1 MTQLNPKYFSSSL
14 TGENKNAGILTL
26 DLNLKSNTA
35 TYKTFSNKRDYKNGN
50 VVVKEIPIHPIHP
63 DVFTSLIKSN
73 FDKEINDYVLLK
85 STSEYNLYFN
95 IEVTQIELE
104 TRKTTYSKAENNHKV
119 GYRLNLIKVNSGVT
133 KCTTH
138 LTNHLLSLE
147 FMKNNTH
154 YYTEGYNT
162 WDMINHIKSLLVNIE
177 YDENALFRYI
187 NDYSLYDE
195 LTLTANRW
203 QHNMDAIV
211 KGLFE
216 YNKGESLFMSN
227 LHKQMLYLDVHKI
240 DLSMYKNIYHTLTNH
255 PEITHY
261 NLNTQLFD
269 LITGLEQNKV
279 NLTPLPEPDESIVP
293 TYFTDQQKAA
303 ITSNEPMALIQAV
316 AGSGKSTTLL
326 QRIAYLKSKG
336 IDEHSITVLSFTNAA
351 ADNIKEKNE
360 NVNSFTI
367 ASLVNKIYTEN
378 FPLQQL
384 SSIPTLANT
393 IDIYFKND
401 ILANTFKSLLRKL
414 MSQSN
419 TATVNMNNFIKL
431 NTNKVIDILNKT
443 GQTTLEL
450 QIIICQQLLLSLKE
464 PDDIY
469 TEHLIVDETQ
479 DNSIFDF
486 IFLLSYVRKHNATLF
501 IVGDASQTL
510 YEFRGANP
518 KALNIIEMSN
528 VFKAYKLEINY
539 RSSQYILDFANTLLS
554 DIETNQYANLRLQTS
569 NPQPYSEVDFRN
581 TVQIEH
587 NKVSKLTD
595 IRLSIHDIL
604 TNMNYYIDEK
614 LRNDEKVAFLA
625 YSRNEILAIEESL
638 KILYPDITPL
648 RLMSDRSAS
657 STMFSMFIKHK
668 WNEMKLIP
676 AQDILKVITDG
687 ILSYTLENSANPEGE
702 VPFIEYHLKQWVNM
716 NLPAINDWFNHYSAR
731 QISKYQYLDNIQSTL
746 IEYELHLNAISSNKD
761 EEEPKIDSNIILS
774 TIHGSKGLEF
784 DNVVVLYK
792 QTKELSEENKRMYYV
807 ALTRAM
813 LSEYIISYGT
823 GDTSTLLENYNDII
837 FMNRGAK

>member
-85 STSEYNLYFN
+85 STSEYDLYFN

-119 GYRLNLIKVNSGVT
+119 GYRLNLIKVNSGLT
-133 KCTTH
+133 KCATH
-138 LTNHLLSLE
+138 LTNHLLSLK

-162 WDMINHIKSLLVNIE
+162 WDMINHIKSLLVDIE

-211 KGLFE
+211 KSLFE

-240 DLSMYKNIYHTLTNH
+240 DLSMYKNIYHALANH

-279 NLTPLPEPDESIVP
+279 NLTPLPKPDESIVP
-293 TYFTDQQKAA
+293 AYFTDQQKAA

-367 ASLVNKIYTEN
+367 ASLVNKIYTV
-378 FPLQQL
+378 
-384 SSIPTLANT
+384 
-393 IDIYFKND
+393 K
-401 ILANTFKSLLRKL
+401 
-414 MSQSN
+414 
-419 TATVNMNNFIKL
+419 
-431 NTNKVIDILNKT
+431 
-443 GQTTLEL
+443 
-450 QIIICQQLLLSLKE
+450 
-464 PDDIY
+464 
-469 TEHLIVDETQ
+469 
-479 DNSIFDF
+479 
-486 IFLLSYVRKHNATLF
+486 
-501 IVGDASQTL
+501 
-510 YEFRGANP
+510 
-518 KALNIIEMSN
+518 
-528 VFKAYKLEINY
+528 
-539 RSSQYILDFANTLLS
+539 
-554 DIETNQYANLRLQTS
+554 
-569 NPQPYSEVDFRN
+569 
-581 TVQIEH
+581 
-587 NKVSKLTD
+587 
-595 IRLSIHDIL
+595 
-604 TNMNYYIDEK
+604 
-614 LRNDEKVAFLA
+614 
-625 YSRNEILAIEESL
+625 
-638 KILYPDITPL
+638 
-648 RLMSDRSAS
+648 
-657 STMFSMFIKHK
+657 
-668 WNEMKLIP
+668 
-676 AQDILKVITDG
+676 
-687 ILSYTLENSANPEGE
+687 
-702 VPFIEYHLKQWVNM
+702 
-716 NLPAINDWFNHYSAR
+716 
-731 QISKYQYLDNIQSTL
+731 
-746 IEYELHLNAISSNKD
+746 
-761 EEEPKIDSNIILS
+761 
-774 TIHGSKGLEF
+774 
-784 DNVVVLYK
+784 
-792 QTKELSEENKRMYYV
+792 
-807 ALTRAM
+807 
-813 LSEYIISYGT
+813 
-823 GDTSTLLENYNDII
+823 
-837 FMNRGAK
+837 